1 MNHFTSKKQ
10 FEYLVLNGFVPRT
23 AGNRITDKWYLSD
36 LLEML
41 PMGASISKGGENF
54 KTTTDDWIV
63 SYEYQDENDE
73 FHYKQSQHEDLIQA
87 IIDMLVELKTNK

>member
-1 MNHFTSKKQ
+1 MNHFTSKEQ
-10 FEYLVLNGFVPRT
+10 FECLVLNGFVPRT
-23 AGNRITDKWYLSD
+23 AGNQITNKWYLND

-54 KTTTDDWIV
+54 ETTSNDWIV

-73 FHYKQSQHEDLIQA
+73 FHYKQFNNEDLIQA